1 MIKQDCR
8 ILNWYTTI
16 LGKPTD
22 MTAKIEFI
30 DKAAAEDLLSRPYGK
45 QRALAQSLV
54 DKLAQAMNA
63 NEFIDAIVNP
73 IFMSNTGKLLDGQHR
88 LPALTH
94 TNKTIPFL
102 VVRGLPEATFVY
114 FDQSRPRAA
123 KDALR
128 VRGVR
133 NAGKVAAVT
142 KLLYQLMEGKSTVP
156 RNEVLD
162 RMVEDYPA
170 IESAVAKGESMTD
183 ATHITTSV
191 GATLHFVY
199 SLAYPEAYSR
209 FFDLLQYGGQELKEH
224 TRHPVA
230 RLKKRINEEWQ
241 KSGGRRMQGDYW
253 AARGTNGSK
262 VVYDQRWQAMSY
274 IHQAFMAYVTGKHAF
289 SWKQEQSVIDSIGQ
303 LCRKHIVIRHNY
315 NSYDDLPF

>member
-1 MIKQDCR
+1 MIKQDYR

-30 DKAAAEDLLSRPYGK
+30 DKAAADDLLSRPYGK
-45 QRALAQSLV
+45 QRTLAKSLV

-73 IFMSNTGKLLDGQHR
+73 IFISNTGKLLDGQHR
-88 LPALTH
+88 LTALTY

-102 VVRGLPEATFVY
+102 VVRGLPEETFVY

-123 KDALR
+123 KDALK

-133 NAGKVAAVT
+133 NAAKVAAVT
-142 KLLYQLMEGKSTVP
+142 KLLYQLMEGKSSVP

-170 IESAVAKGESMTD
+170 IESAVAKAESMAE

-191 GATLHFVY
+191 GAVLYFVY
-199 SLAYPEAYSR
+199 SVEYPETYSR
-209 FFDLLQYGGQELKEH
+209 FFDLLQYGGEEMKNSK
-224 TRHPVA
+224 HPVA
-230 RLKKRINEEWQ
+230 RLAKKINDEWK
-241 KSGGRRMQGDYW
+241 KSGGKGGTWW
-253 AARGTNGSK
+253 AARGTNGIS
-262 VVYDQRWQAMSY
+262 VVYDTRWRAMSF
-274 IHQAFMAYVTGKHAF
+274 IHQAFMAYATGKHSF
-289 SWKQEQSVIDSIGQ
+289 SWKEDQSVIDSIGK
-303 LCRKHIVIRHNY
+303 LCRNNIFIRY
-315 NSYDDLPF
+315 RYDYLPF

>member
-30 DKAAAEDLLSRPYGK
+30 DKAAAGDLLARPYGK

-88 LPALTH
+88 LTALTH

-191 GATLHFVY
+191 GPTLHFVY
-199 SLAYPEAYSR
+199 
-209 FFDLLQYGGQELKEH
+209 
-224 TRHPVA
+224 
-230 RLKKRINEEWQ
+230 
-241 KSGGRRMQGDYW
+241 
-253 AARGTNGSK
+253 
-262 VVYDQRWQAMSY
+262 
-274 IHQAFMAYVTGKHAF
+274 
-289 SWKQEQSVIDSIGQ
+289 
-303 LCRKHIVIRHNY
+303 C
-315 NSYDDLPF
+315 